1 MMQTEVKKK
10 KTKKKTGK
18 EEMSVSGNSKEH
30 SVNSA

>member
-1 MMQTEVKKK
+1 MIQTEVKKK
-10 KTKKKTGK
+10 KKKTGK